1 MFLHLSY
8 TMSPVDIADSMEAAG
23 SSHAIVV
30 VLFDP
35 APCFMI
41 NERELMP
48 FGMVWE
54 KYMRDGRVR
63 IRFSFVNDSVIS
75 PLSTL
80 SSGRIRVLRLSTFR
94 NIIFLLNQIQ

>member
-8 TMSPVDIADSMEAAG
+8 TISPVDIADSMEAAG

-63 IRFSFVNDSVIS
+63 IRFSFVNDSSIDYDHNYGTYVRQFCVSMHCDYLPSEI
-75 PLSTL
+75 
-80 SSGRIRVLRLSTFR
+80 
-94 NIIFLLNQIQ
+94 